1 MRKEKVI
8 VLNDRGRE
16 LTFKIREMPATRL
29 ESFIIRAGLLLAGS
43 GLLKSGGNP
52 ASMDAG
58 AAIDAAGKAIAEGGL
73 SALAQ
78 LDPAKVQPL
87 LDELL
92 GCCSHMV
99 DGMGHPLTPETV
111 DGVIEDIK
119 TLFAL
124 RKEALILNFDFFGA
138 AGLFASPPGAGT
150 GQEPTTSKPKIS
162 VR

>member
-1 MRKEKVI
+1 MRKEKVV

-52 ASMDAG
+52 VSMDAG
-58 AAIDAAGKAIAEGGL
+58 AALDAAGKAIAEGGL

-87 LDELL
+87 LNELL
-92 GCCSHMV
+92 GCCEHMV
-99 DGMGHPLTPETV
+99 DGLGHPLTPETV

-119 TLFAL
+119 TLFTL

-138 AGLFASPPGAGT
+138 AGLFASPPEVEAT
-150 GQEPTTSKPKIS
+150 AQSTSKPKIS